1 MALSLAEGCIENKK
15 LEIVA
20 SASCAKSKVKD
31 IVSALMDAAIAGVSI
46 ENLALCTYAL
56 SAFSVNSCMSCVCA
70 RMIRSKSSGQ
80 QRLTRMGKA
89 SFFKGSIIGAVK

>member
-31 IVSALMDAAIAGVSI
+31 IHMNYSPDFLAA
-46 ENLALCTYAL
+46 
-56 SAFSVNSCMSCVCA
+56 M
-70 RMIRSKSSGQ
+70 Q
-80 QRLTRMGKA
+80 
-89 SFFKGSIIGAVK
+89 

>member
-20 SASCAKSKVKD
+20 SVSCAKSKVKD

-46 ENLALCTYAL
+46 ENLAYARMH
-56 SAFSVNSCMSCVCA
+56 SAFSVSILACP
-70 RMIRSKSSGQ
+70 
-80 QRLTRMGKA
+80 A
-89 SFFKGSIIGAVK
+89 SVQG